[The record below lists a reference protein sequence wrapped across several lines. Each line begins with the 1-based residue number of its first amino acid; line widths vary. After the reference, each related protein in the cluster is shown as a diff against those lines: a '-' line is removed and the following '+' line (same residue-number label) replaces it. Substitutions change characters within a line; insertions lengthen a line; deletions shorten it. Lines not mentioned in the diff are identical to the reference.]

1 MRRPA
6 LRRPAP
12 RQGPAAAWLALS
24 AALAAATAFSAPVP
38 DRPAAGSSAYAGPCR
53 ELLSALPDGQAGP
66 AAKSGSAQAD
76 LTPILD
82 AAACLR
88 RADSSAAGFRMP
100 YQRFLA
106 DGSVSPADRVLRAK
120 LPSADAL
127 PLWIDRV
134 RSRRDAGR
142 SLDMAWLAEAFLVA
156 DGSGGSE
163 PVLESWRQ
171 LASLYLSI
179 PDPFHAGLA
188 LLRQAELD
196 TLQSGYVQYQLG
208 NALRLPGAE
217 ASSQALLDSLSAAY
231 RHRLP
236 RTAELMETLA
246 WSERAYGA
254 AFRSFQA
261 AMALRNPGPG
271 VALDRVNRFQSL
283 GYFDYAAA
291 ILDKLDWRKLP
302 VPWRAQARSAALRIR
317 YQLQDWPGLLAEAG
331 GADVTGKLPRAEYSG
346 EEACFVAAALL
357 KLGRAGDALE
367 LARDKG
373 AKAPSPWGFRA
384 RLLAAQAE
392 MALARPRD
400 AARTL
405 DALKRDPKRQEGT
418 GPILFWQACL
428 ALDQGR
434 FGAADSLLVL
444 ASAYTGTEE
453 SQRALDYRFFL
464 LQDTA
469 AAARGPFFHGLPE
482 APRPAADRRANLDRV
497 PAASPLWPFSQLEKA
512 QILLAGS
519 EPDSALAVFD
529 AVAKRSPVRLA
540 GYEAEAR
547 AAFLE
552 EKLPAGRQAALARYE
567 DLLIK
572 YQRGVIP
579 EFSRGRIRS
588 LR

>member
-6 LRRPAP
+6 V
-12 RQGPAAAWLALS
+12 AAAWVALCF
-24 AALAAATAFSAPVP
+24 ALASASAT
-38 DRPAAGSSAYAGPCR
+38 PAASPTPSPAPSPAQAYAGPCR
-53 ELLSALPDGQAGP
+53 ELLATLPEGMAAPGKKTGLAKADPSAL
-66 AAKSGSAQAD
+66 
-76 LTPILD
+76 LD

-88 RADSSAAGFRMP
+88 RADSATGGNRMP
-100 YQRFLA
+100 FQRYLA
-106 DGSVSPADRVLRAK
+106 SGSANAEDRVLRAK
-120 LPSADAL
+120 LPSADAI
-127 PLWIDRV
+127 PAWIDRI
-134 RSRRDAGR
+134 RSRRDPAR
-142 SLDMAWLAEAFLVA
+142 SLDMAWLAEAVLVA
-156 DGSGGSE
+156 GGPGASGPE
-163 PVLESWRQ
+163 PESWRQ

-179 PDPFHAGLA
+179 PDPFHAILA
-188 LLRQAELD
+188 LLRQAEID
-196 TLQSGYVQYQLG
+196 TVQAGYVQYQIG

-217 ASSQALLDSLSAAY
+217 ASSQALLDSLAGIY

-236 RTAELMETLA
+236 RTAEILETQA

-254 AFRSFQA
+254 AFKSFLA
-261 AMALRNPGPG
+261 AMALRDPGPG
-271 VALDRVNRFQSL
+271 VALDRINRFQSL

-291 ILDKLDWRKLP
+291 ILDRLDWRKLP
-302 VPWRAQARSAALRIR
+302 GQWKAQGRSAALRIR

-331 GADVTGKLPRAEYSG
+331 GEGVTGKLPGAGYTG

-357 KLGRAGDALE
+357 KLGRADEALG
-367 LARDKG
+367 LARDRASKS
-373 AKAPSPWGFRA
+373 PSPWGFRA

-392 MALARPRD
+392 MALARPKD

-444 ASAYTGTEE
+444 ASAYTGTED

-464 LQDTA
+464 LLDTA
-469 AAARGPFFHGLPE
+469 SVARGAFFHGLPE
-482 APRPAADRRANLDRV
+482 APRAAADRRGSLDRV
-497 PAASPLWPFSQLEKA
+497 PADSPLWPFSQLEKA
-512 QILLAGS
+512 QIQLAQS
-519 EPDSALAVFD
+519 QPDSALAVFD

-552 EKLPAGRQAALARYE
+552 EKLPGGRQAALARYE

-579 EFSRGRIRS
+579 EFSRGRIKA

>member
-1 MRRPA
+1 MA
-6 LRRPAP
+6 LAM
-12 RQGPAAAWLALS
+12 
-24 AALAAATAFSAPVP
+24 ALAAATAFPASPP
-38 DRPAAGSSAYAGPCR
+38 DRPAAAAPAYSGPCR
-53 ELLSALPDGQAGP
+53 ELLPALPEGQNGAGGKAGAAEPSAL
-66 AAKSGSAQAD
+66 
-76 LTPILD
+76 LD

-88 RADSSAAGFRMP
+88 RADTSAAGFRMP
-100 YQRFLA
+100 FQRALA
-106 DGSVSPADRVLRAK
+106 EGSASPADRILRAK

-127 PLWIDRV
+127 PGWIDRI
-134 RSRRDAGR
+134 RSRRDAAR
-142 SLDMAWLAEAFLVA
+142 SLDMAWLAEACLVA
-156 DGSGGSE
+156 GGPVGSAPE
-163 PVLESWRQ
+163 QESWRQ
-171 LASLYLSI
+171 LAALYLSI
-179 PDPFHAGLA
+179 PDPFHAALA
-188 LLRQAELD
+188 MLRQAELD
-196 TLQSGYVQYQLG
+196 TVQAGFVQYQIG

-217 ASSQALLDSLSAAY
+217 SPSQDILDSLAAAY
-231 RHRLP
+231 RHRVP
-236 RTAELMETLA
+236 RTAEILETLA

-291 ILDKLDWRKLP
+291 ILDKLEWRKLP
-302 VPWRAQARSAALRIR
+302 APWRTQARSAALRIR

-346 EEACFVAAALL
+346 EEACFLAAALL

-367 LARDKG
+367 LARDK
-373 AKAPSPWGFRA
+373 ASKAASPWGFRA

-444 ASAYTGTEE
+444 ASAYTGTEDA
-453 SQRALDYRFFL
+453 QRALDYRYFL
-464 LQDTA
+464 LLDTA
-469 AAARGPFFHGLPE
+469 AAARAPFFHGLPE
-482 APRPAADRRANLDRV
+482 APRSAADRRANLDRV
-497 PAASPLWPFSQLEKA
+497 PPASPLWPFSQLEKA
-512 QILLAGS
+512 QIQLSQS

-552 EKLPAGRQAALARYE
+552 EKLPGGRQAALARYE

-579 EFSRGRIRS
+579 EFSRGRIRA